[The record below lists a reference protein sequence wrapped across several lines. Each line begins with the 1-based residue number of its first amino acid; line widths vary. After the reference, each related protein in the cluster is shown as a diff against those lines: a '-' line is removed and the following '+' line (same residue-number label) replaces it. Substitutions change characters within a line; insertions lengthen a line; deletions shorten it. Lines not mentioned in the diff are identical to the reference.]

1 MQTHHASLDRLTR
14 THRRGG
20 WLVGCGIALAV
31 VVLMVIG
38 AGVIIS
44 MNWRDWTAS
53 GMRTGADAMI
63 TEMPIEEAE
72 KLEAQ
77 AVVSDFVERFR
88 AGDISVE
95 QLGLVL
101 QEIMESPVIPA
112 GATIG
117 VSHAYFE
124 KSTLDEAER
133 AEGRVQIGRI
143 AQGLADGAL
152 DPAIVP
158 DVFAPLEAQA
168 GDSNFIQFNI
178 NGQNFRIKEPGT
190 PTDEE
195 LRAFIDNARTIADSN
210 LLPPTPPPFDLSDE
224 LDQAIR
230 RALGEATPAGDG
242 SVPVPADLP
251 PSDPAPAAPPVAP
264 PVGDEP

>member
-1 MQTHHASLDRLTR
+1 MSTTARTLDRLTR
-14 THRRGG
+14 TQRRGG

-31 VVLMVIG
+31 LVLLVIG
-38 AGVIIS
+38 VVVVIS
-44 MNWRDWTAS
+44 MNWRGWTAS
-53 GMRTGADAMI
+53 GMRAGADAMI

-72 KLEAQ
+72 KLETQ

-101 QEIMESPVIPA
+101 QEIAESPLIPA

-124 KSTLDEAER
+124 QSTLDEAEK

-143 AQGLADGAL
+143 AQGLADQTL
-152 DPAIVP
+152 DPAIVR
-158 DVFAPLEAQA
+158 DVLAPLEAQA
-168 GDSNFIQFNI
+168 GDTNFIQFDV
-178 NGQNFRIKEPGT
+178 NGQRMRIKEPGT
-190 PTDEE
+190 PTDDE
-195 LRAFIDNARTIADSN
+195 LRVFIDNARTIADSN

-230 RALGEATPAGDG
+230 RALGETPSPEGDG
-242 SVPVPADLP
+242 SVPVPVVPEPVTPEPD
-251 PSDPAPAAPPVAP
+251 AP
-264 PVGDEP
+264 